1 MPDRKAEGIVNS
13 YWSVPVAT
21 TVSSLGSGL
30 RGLSTSSIAARLEKA
45 GSNTLKRSANTSAVL
60 SFLGQFR
67 NPLVLILLFAA
78 LVSAFVGEGSEA
90 AIIGLIVLA
99 SCTLSFTQEW
109 GASRAV
115 EALQQQLSHKTVV
128 LRDGKEATISSEGL
142 VPGDVVVLSAGS
154 LIPGDGVI
162 IEARDFNVSE
172 AVLTGETFPVV
183 KAPGVAPANATL
195 TQRTNCVFAG
205 TSVRSGT
212 ATVLI
217 VKTGSQTE
225 FARIASAVERQ
236 IPETAFARGIRRFG
250 SLMTQIMMVMVLLV
264 LIANLWL
271 HRPLIDSVLFSL
283 ALAVGITPELLPA
296 IISITLARGARRMA
310 KDGVIVRRLAAIE
323 NLGSMDVLCTDKT
336 GTLTA
341 GVIQLDDWVD
351 AQGQRS
357 SDCLLWSQLNAG
369 LQTGLK
375 NPLDEA
381 ILAAPPD
388 ERSSDWSKTG
398 EIPYDFVR
406 KRLSVIIRE
415 RNAGADD
422 TLICKGAFANVI
434 EACASIRVGGQAE
447 TLTPDR
453 TLALE
458 TLFRQ
463 WSGEG
468 YRVLGIAIR
477 RFTGSAKAD
486 KSSETELTFV
496 GFLKFLDPPKPG
508 IAETLA
514 SLKSRGIAV
523 KMITGDNQFVA
534 RHLAE
539 QVGFVTPRLLTGE
552 AIGQMSKE
560 ALFASAPQTDIFAE
574 IDPNQKERIIA
585 ALRQARH
592 VVGYLGDGIND
603 VPALHE
609 ADIGVSVDSA
619 VDVARE
625 AADMIL
631 LKQDLSVLLVGI
643 TDGRAT
649 FINTLKYISIATS
662 ANFGNM
668 ISMALASVFLPFLP
682 LLAKQILLNNFLS
695 DIPAMAIATDTVDP
709 GAVDQPQHW
718 SIGYIRRFM
727 VCFGLISSIFDM
739 VTFGFLLWVAKATE
753 SHFQTGWFV
762 ESLVTQLATLLVVRT
777 RLPAWKSRPSPWL
790 AGLVASLAAVAAMLP
805 FTPVGAWFG
814 LVPIPPLVLLGLGV
828 ITLLYLLS
836 AEAAK
841 RWFFKH
847 EHDRKTGKL
856 ALTHPSP
863 GMRHHEA

>member
-1 MPDRKAEGIVNS
+1 MPGKTTETSRSVYWSQPTDALLQALDSGRRGLTSGIVD
-13 YWSVPVAT
+13 
-21 TVSSLGSGL
+21 
-30 RGLSTSSIAARLEKA
+30 RRLAET
-45 GSNTLKRSANTSAVL
+45 GPNTLKSGGNTSALL
-60 SFLGQFR
+60 SFLSQFR

-90 AIIGLIVLA
+90 LIIGLIVLA

-115 EALQQQLSHKTVV
+115 EALQQRLSHKTVV
-128 LRDGKEATISSEGL
+128 LRDGKEATIASDGL
-142 VPGDVVVLSAGS
+142 VPGDVVLLSAGS

-183 KAPGVAPANATL
+183 KAPGTAAANASL

-212 ATVLI
+212 ATILI
-217 VKTGSQTE
+217 VNTGAKTE

-236 IPETAFARGIRRFG
+236 IPETAFGRGIRRFG

-310 KDGVIVRRLAAIE
+310 RDGVIVRRLAAIE
-323 NLGSMDVLCTDKT
+323 NLGSMDILCTDKT

-351 AQGQRS
+351 AKGERATA
-357 SDCLLWSQLNAG
+357 CLLWSQLNAG

-381 ILAAPPD
+381 IMAAPVQ
-388 ERSSDWSKTG
+388 EGFADWSKTG

-415 RNAGADD
+415 KNAGLDD
-422 TLICKGAFANVI
+422 TLICKGAFENVL
-434 EACASIRVGGQAE
+434 EACTAIQTDGKTEPMTDEAKASLE
-447 TLTPDR
+447 
-453 TLALE
+453 ALY
-458 TLFRQ
+458 RQ

-468 YRVLGIAIR
+468 YRVLGLAVR
-477 RFTGSAKAD
+477 TFRGAARAD
-486 KSSETELTFV
+486 KASETELTFV

-508 IAETLA
+508 IADTLSA
-514 SLKSRGIAV
+514 LKARGIAV

-539 QVGFVTPRLLTGE
+539 QVGFVAPRLLTGD

-560 ALFASAPQTDIFAE
+560 ALFAQVAQTDIFAE

-631 LKQDLSVLLVGI
+631 LKQDLSVLLMGV

-668 ISMALASVFLPFLP
+668 ISMALASIFLPFLP

-695 DIPAMAIATDTVDP
+695 DIPSMAIATDTVDP
-709 GAVDQPQHW
+709 GAIDQPQHW

-727 VCFGLISSIFDM
+727 VCFGLISSLFDM
-739 VTFGFLLWVAKATE
+739 ITFGFLLWVAKATE

-790 AGLVASLAAVAAMLP
+790 TGLVAGLAVVAILLP
-805 FTPVGAWFG
+805 STPVGGWFG
-814 LVPIPPLVLLGLGV
+814 LVPIPPLVLVGLGV
-828 ITLLYLLS
+828 ITVLYLLT

-847 EHDRKTGKL
+847 EHDRKTAKESSQL
-856 ALTHPSP
+856 PIVRSAI
-863 GMRHHEA
+863 

>member
-1 MPDRKAEGIVNS
+1 
-13 YWSVPVAT
+13 VAT
-21 TVSSLGSGL
+21 TLSNLDSGL
-30 RGLSTSSIAARLEKA
+30 RGLSSSSIALRLEKA
-45 GSNTLKRSANTSAVL
+45 GSNTLKASSKTSAVL
-60 SFLGQFR
+60 SFLNQFR
-67 NPLVLILLFAA
+67 SPLVLILLFAA
-78 LVSAFVGEGSEA
+78 LVSAFIGEGSEA
-90 AIIGLIVLA
+90 LIIGLIVLA

-115 EALQQQLSHKTVV
+115 EALQQRLSHKTIV
-128 LRDGKEATISSEGL
+128 LRDGKETTIASDGL
-142 VPGDVVVLSAGS
+142 VPGDLVLLSAGS
-154 LIPGDGVI
+154 LIPGDGII

-183 KAPGVAPANATL
+183 KVPGTAPANASL

-217 VKTGSQTE
+217 VKTGAQTE

-296 IISITLARGARRMA
+296 IISITLSRGARRMA

-323 NLGSMDVLCTDKT
+323 NLGSMDILCTDKT

-341 GVIQLDDWVD
+341 GVIQLDDWMD
-351 AQGQRS
+351 ASGQRS
-357 SDCLLWSQLNAG
+357 GDCLLWSQLNAG

-381 ILAAPPD
+381 IMAAPL
-388 ERSSDWSKTG
+388 EEGFADWSKTG

-415 RNAGADD
+415 KNAGIDD
-422 TLICKGAFANVI
+422 TLICKGAFENVL
-434 EACASIRVGGQAE
+434 EACAFIE
-447 TLTPDR
+447 TAGKTEPMSDEAKASLV
-453 TLALE
+453 A
-458 TLFRQ
+458 LFRQ

-468 YRVLGIAIR
+468 YRVLGLAIR
-477 RFTGSAKAD
+477 RFNGKAAAD
-486 KSSETELTFV
+486 KSSEADLTFV

-508 IAETLA
+508 IAETLSA
-514 SLKSRGIAV
+514 LKARGIAV

-539 QVGFVTPRLLTGE
+539 QVGFLAPKLLTGD

-560 ALFASAPQTDIFAE
+560 ALFAQAAQTDIFAE

-631 LKQDLSVLLVGI
+631 LKQDLSVLLMGI
-643 TDGRAT
+643 SDGRAT

-668 ISMALASVFLPFLP
+668 ISMALASIFLPFLP

-695 DIPAMAIATDTVDP
+695 DIPSMAIATDTVDP
-709 GAVDQPQHW
+709 GAIGQPQHW

-727 VCFGLISSIFDM
+727 VCFGLISSLFDM
-739 VTFGFLLWVAKATE
+739 LTFAFLLWVAKATE

-762 ESLVTQLATLLVVRT
+762 ESLVTQLATLVVVRT

-790 AGLVASLAAVAAMLP
+790 AGLVAGLALVAVVLP
-805 FTPVGAWFG
+805 FTPVGGWFG

-828 ITLLYLLS
+828 ITLLYLLT

-847 EHDRKTGKL
+847 EHDRKAAKDTSL
-856 ALTHPSP
+856 LPIARSALS
-863 GMRHHEA
+863 